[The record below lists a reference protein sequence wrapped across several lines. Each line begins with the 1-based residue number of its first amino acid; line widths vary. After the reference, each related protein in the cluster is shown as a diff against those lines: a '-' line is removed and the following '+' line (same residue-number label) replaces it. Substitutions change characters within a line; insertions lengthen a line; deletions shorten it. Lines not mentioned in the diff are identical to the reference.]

1 MRTSTYYRPLFPCG
15 RSGFT
20 LIELLVVIGITA
32 TVLGLLLPAVQRVRE
47 TANRLK
53 CQSHLRQIGVAL
65 HHFHATHKVFPA
77 SGWTMPGPGN
87 PLGKFVGWRA
97 LTLPFYEQDNLH
109 RLYDFT
115 VHWWEGVNLQ
125 AAIQPI
131 GLFVCPTTPQ
141 RVPVYFMP
149 AKPPRPVITLS
160 SPLAP
165 TDYEAI
171 MGVARSVDP
180 QRYSLPSANRSVMF
194 RNSRVRMM
202 DILDGASQT
211 IMVVECAGRP
221 SVYRGRLWRPDL
233 TNDQGQGW
241 IDSEGAF
248 SLTGRTK
255 TDLYKDRDRRLRPG
269 PSTPPTTTS
278 LIVSIQAALTFSLP
292 TVMCSSSANTSRCRF
307 SQPYVRAT
315 EAK

>member
-1 MRTSTYYRPLFPCG
+1 M
-15 RSGFT
+15 
-20 LIELLVVIGITA
+20 VVIGITA

-248 SLTGRTK
+248 SLDGSNEDGSLQGQGPTVTPRAINATN
-255 TDLYKDRDRRLRPG
+255 DNEPYSFHPG
-269 PSTPPTTTS
+269 GANFLLADGHVQFIREHVPLP
-278 LIVSIQAALTFSLP
+278 VFAALCTRNGGEVVSP
-292 TVMCSSSANTSRCRF
+292 AD
-307 SQPYVRAT
+307 Y
-315 EAK
+315 